1 MIAQKDGRIT
11 VESDN
16 GASGSGATLPD
27 ALAAMRE
34 GAEGTLFLDTAE
46 HIILLQSAQALLP
59 AVVQQ
64 RQFRPAAKLYLARMD
79 ALDAESC
86 VDFLQAHPGSGD
98 AGGCARRA
106 PARRSARA
114 RRFCC
119 REKTEGLFLRDK
131 LTPRQMRAWSL
142 CALSVPA
149 AMALPGSGWL
159 WVLGGSVLAC
169 ALAACQQAMQ
179 RRSGLCMREAF
190 DQRIRNR
197 RRTDCGSGRTFVA
210 AVCSLRR
217 SCGQPDCV

>member
-1 MIAQKDGRIT
+1 MKIANKISIVLLAATSVVSLCMLPRTGTDAAKLLPAQVLMIAQKDGRIT

-86 VDFLQAHPGSGD
+86 VDFLQAHPGSVTLAD
-98 AGGCARRA
+98 AHAALLRGETLS
-106 PARRSARA
+106 PA
-114 RRFCC
+114 
-119 REKTEGLFLRDK
+119 LL
-131 LTPRQMRAWSL
+131 
-142 CALSVPA
+142 
-149 AMALPGSGWL
+149 LPGEN
-159 WVLGGSVLAC
+159 GGIILA
-169 ALAACQQAMQ
+169 
-179 RRSGLCMREAF
+179 G
-190 DQRIRNR
+190 
-197 RRTDCGSGRTFVA
+197 
-210 AVCSLRR
+210 
-217 SCGQPDCV
+217 